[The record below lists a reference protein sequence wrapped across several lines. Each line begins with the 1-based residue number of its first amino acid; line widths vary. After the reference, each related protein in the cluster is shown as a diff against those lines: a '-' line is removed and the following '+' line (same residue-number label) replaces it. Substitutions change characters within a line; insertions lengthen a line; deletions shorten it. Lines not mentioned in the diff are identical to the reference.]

1 MDEID
6 LRYQTTPWGQPSK
19 LMFHEA
25 SQIDGIST
33 LEVQLLDRLGVPCLD
48 TSNLVR
54 FGLTGDGTLLDN
66 LGTSKGSRSVQL
78 YNGRARISVQ
88 LTGPMAIASVAI
100 TGLDTTFLTVKKNP
114 HVKASTPLTQSTL
127 NPTTK

>member
-88 LTGPMAIASVAI
+88 LTGPMAIASVASA
-100 TGLDTTFLTVKKNP
+100 GLDTTFLTVKKHTP
-114 HVKASTPLTQSTL
+114 VKTSTPAAQPTL